1 MAGETIAEKPII
13 ESPKITPIKIE
24 HLPNSENKA
33 EQILPP
39 TEQIKEIISKPIEKK
54 GEDNIVAVSRVQ
66 DWQKQQAAAI
76 DNILSEGLNEVF
88 LKMNPDEQAVFK
100 KTGEETVIKISKLLM
115 ETKVKV
121 NKIVALIRKWLQLIP
136 GVNKF
141 FLEQEVKIKADKIMR
156 IKNKF

>member
-1 MAGETIAEKPII
+1 MPGEIIAEKPVI
-13 ESPKITPIKIE
+13 ESPKAATVKIE
-24 HLPNSENKA
+24 KPLSPENKP
-33 EQILPP
+33 ERILPKV
-39 TEQIKEIISKPIEKK
+39 EKVKEIAKPIEKSSQ
-54 GEDNIVAVSRVQ
+54 GNIGVASQ
-66 DWQKQQAAAI
+66 AQNWQKKQTAAI

-88 LKMNPDEQAVFK
+88 LKMNPTEQAAFK
-100 KTGEETVIKISKLLM
+100 KAGEETVIKISKLLL

-121 NKIVALIRKWLQLIP
+121 NKIVALIRKWLKMIP